1 MKGKAYPGID
11 AFRIVAAI
19 LVIAIHTYPLAD
31 LNSTADYLAAHVVCR
46 IAVPFFFMA
55 SGFFLFPAGTDPLNA
70 LPRFLKR
77 SVCIY
82 AAAIALYIP
91 VNLYTGYFKTE
102 HLLPAMLRDVFFDGT
117 FYHLWYLPAAILG
130 ACIAGFCLRRLGIK
144 GAFAVCAVL
153 YLIGLF
159 GDSYYAIAERVPFVR
174 NFYDALFSVF
184 DYTRNG
190 IFFAPLFFVLG
201 GALRRKRFPLTRPR
215 AAACLCLALLLL
227 LGEGMILHNLGLQ
240 RHDSMYLLLAPCVFV
255 LFWLLQTVRGNR
267 LKRCAELSLLV
278 YLIHPLAILFVR
290 LTGSLLHREDLFI
303 QNNLVHFFLT
313 VAVSFSAGCLLLLIR
328 SGICSPQKKPVPR
341 VAAEIDTENLRHNV
355 RELQSLLPEQCKIMA
370 VVKADAYGHGAP
382 AVAAVLREEGISDF
396 AVATIEE
403 GIALRSSGI
412 EGQILI
418 FGYTDPE
425 SIRRLRKYRLTQT
438 LISKEYARRLNQKK
452 VRVDV
457 QIKIDTGMHRLGL
470 DVERPEDIQTLF
482 DLKYL
487 HVTGMYTHLCVS
499 ESLSEED
506 SAFTLEQTEKMD
518 RLTAVL
524 SEQGCKIGAV
534 HVQNSGGILNAPF
547 LRYRFVRPGIALY
560 GVKSSCRAESMVPAD
575 LRPVLTLK
583 TQIILIRR
591 IRRGACVGYGRA
603 FTAPRDM
610 TLAVLSAGY
619 ADGIPRCLSDRAFV
633 LIRGKK
639 APIVGRICMDQM
651 TVDITDIPEA
661 AVEDDAI
668 LIGRD
673 GNLQITA
680 EKVAEAAG
688 TITNELLSRI
698 GERVERVY
706 L

>member
-1 MKGKAYPGID
+1 M
-11 AFRIVAAI
+11 
-19 LVIAIHTYPLAD
+19 
-31 LNSTADYLAAHVVCR
+31 
-46 IAVPFFFMA
+46 
-55 SGFFLFPAGTDPLNA
+55 
-70 LPRFLKR
+70 
-77 SVCIY
+77 
-82 AAAIALYIP
+82 
-91 VNLYTGYFKTE
+91 
-102 HLLPAMLRDVFFDGT
+102 
-117 FYHLWYLPAAILG
+117 
-130 ACIAGFCLRRLGIK
+130 
-144 GAFAVCAVL
+144 
-153 YLIGLF
+153 
-159 GDSYYAIAERVPFVR
+159 
-174 NFYDALFSVF
+174 
-184 DYTRNG
+184 
-190 IFFAPLFFVLG
+190 
-201 GALRRKRFPLTRPR
+201 
-215 AAACLCLALLLL
+215 
-227 LGEGMILHNLGLQ
+227 
-240 RHDSMYLLLAPCVFV
+240 
-255 LFWLLQTVRGNR
+255 
-267 LKRCAELSLLV
+267 
-278 YLIHPLAILFVR
+278 
-290 LTGSLLHREDLFI
+290 
-303 QNNLVHFFLT
+303 
-313 VAVSFSAGCLLLLIR
+313 
-328 SGICSPQKKPVPR
+328 
-341 VAAEIDTENLRHNV
+341 
-355 RELQSLLPEQCKIMA
+355 
-370 VVKADAYGHGAP
+370 
-382 AVAAVLREEGISDF
+382 
-396 AVATIEE
+396 
-403 GIALRSSGI
+403 
-412 EGQILI
+412 
-418 FGYTDPE
+418 
-425 SIRRLRKYRLTQT
+425 
-438 LISKEYARRLNQKK
+438 
-452 VRVDV
+452 

-470 DVERPEDIQTLF
+470 DAERPEDIRTLF

-499 ESLSEED
+499 ESLTEED

-518 RLTAVL
+518 RLTAAL
-524 SEQGCKIGAV
+524 SGQGCKTGAI

-583 TQIILIRR
+583 TRIILIRR

-661 AVEDDAI
+661 AVEDDAV

>member
-1 MKGKAYPGID
+1 M
-11 AFRIVAAI
+11 
-19 LVIAIHTYPLAD
+19 
-31 LNSTADYLAAHVVCR
+31 
-46 IAVPFFFMA
+46 
-55 SGFFLFPAGTDPLNA
+55 
-70 LPRFLKR
+70 
-77 SVCIY
+77 
-82 AAAIALYIP
+82 
-91 VNLYTGYFKTE
+91 
-102 HLLPAMLRDVFFDGT
+102 
-117 FYHLWYLPAAILG
+117 
-130 ACIAGFCLRRLGIK
+130 
-144 GAFAVCAVL
+144 
-153 YLIGLF
+153 
-159 GDSYYAIAERVPFVR
+159 
-174 NFYDALFSVF
+174 
-184 DYTRNG
+184 
-190 IFFAPLFFVLG
+190 
-201 GALRRKRFPLTRPR
+201 RRKRFPLTRLR
-215 AAACLCLALLLL
+215 AAAWLCLALPLL
-227 LGEGMILHNLGLQ
+227 LGEGMLLQNLGLQ
-240 RHDSMYLLLAPCVFV
+240 RHDSMYLLLPPCVFV

-267 LKRCAELSLLV
+267 LKLCAELSLLV
-278 YLIHPLAILFVR
+278 YLIHPLAIIFVR

-313 VAVSFSAGCLLLLIR
+313 VAVSFSAGWFLLQIR
-328 SGICSPQKKPVPR
+328 KNVHSPQKKPCPR
-341 VAAEIDTENLRHNV
+341 VVAEIDTENLRHNV
-355 RELQSLLPEQCKIMA
+355 KELQSLLPEQCKIMA

-382 AVAAVLREEGISDF
+382 AVAAILREEGISDF

-412 EGQILI
+412 EGRILI

-425 SIRRLRKYRLTQT
+425 RIRKLRKYRLTQT
-438 LISKEYARRLNQKK
+438 LISKEYAWRLNQKK
-452 VRVDV
+452 VRIDV

-534 HVQNSGGILNAPF
+534 HVQNSGGIFNDPF
-547 LRYRFVRPGIALY
+547 LRYSFVRPGIALY
-560 GVKSSCRAESMVPAD
+560 GVKSSRRAESMVPAD

-591 IRRGACVGYGRA
+591 IRRGECVGYGRA
-603 FTAPRDM
+603 FTASRDM
-610 TLAVLSAGY
+610 TLAVLPAGY
-619 ADGIPRCLSDRAFV
+619 ADGVPRCLSDRASV
-633 LIRGKK
+633 LIRGKR

-651 TVDITDIPEA
+651 IVDITEIPEA
-661 AVEDDAI
+661 AVEDDAV

-673 GNLQITA
+673 GSLQITA
-680 EKVAEAAG
+680 EELAETAG